1 MKIEWGKFFRLLA
14 NLVGVGVIGFC
25 IGWLLGMAVSP
36 VIANVITT
44 ILGAAATLVAI
55 MGGWQEKDAAATPLT
70 NQPDGTP
77 RRLIQQVANRVQLLN
92 PWPFAML
99 LTLIILGS
107 MFGLQMRS
115 EARFGS
121 SLSYEVKTW
130 TDQGIPKEDVV
141 RRLFE
146 REHPYTPYMEP
157 PLWLATPISVTTL
170 VPITSAWITATS
182 MLSLEVEMWESIG
195 LSRTVIAERLFA
207 LKYPTIQIDKQTD
220 TNQFSTSSSPDKVGG
235 LVANSISMNRL
246 TEICGF
252 FQDESWDLLQKSL
265 GISQVLSDTVTDLQ
279 IQNKLLSEIFQP
291 LCPETPTPANQ

>member
-1 MKIEWGKFFRLLA
+1 MKEVEWDKLLRLLG
-14 NLVGVGVIGFC
+14 NLFGIGITGLG

-36 VIANVITT
+36 VIANVIA
-44 ILGAAATLVAI
+44 IVIGAAATLVAI
-55 MGGWQEKDAAATPLT
+55 MGGWRGKEEGTDVPPPLV
-70 NQPDGTP
+70 G
-77 RRLIQQVANRVQLLN
+77 QLRSIN
-92 PWPFAML
+92 TWPFAL
-99 LTLIILGS
+99 LMVGIIFGSILG
-107 MFGLQMRS
+107 LQARS

-130 TDQGIPKEDVV
+130 TDQGIPKEEVV

-157 PLWLATPISVTTL
+157 PLWLATPISITTS
-170 VPITSAWITATS
+170 VPITASWIAVTS
-182 MLSLEVEMWESIG
+182 TLSSEVKMWESIG
-195 LSRTVIAERLFA
+195 LSRTVIAERLFD
-207 LKYPTIQIDKQTD
+207 LKYPTIQVDKQTD

-265 GISQVLSDTVTDLQ
+265 GVSQVLSDTVTDY
-279 IQNKLLSEIFQP
+279 S
-291 LCPETPTPANQ
+291 

>member
-1 MKIEWGKFFRLLA
+1 MKIEWGKFLA

-44 ILGAAATLVAI
+44 VIGAAATLVAI
-55 MGGWQEKDAAATPLT
+55 MGRWQENDTAATAVIDL
-70 NQPDGTP
+70 PDGTLK
-77 RRLIQQVANRVQLLN
+77 RLIQQVANRVQLLN
-92 PWPFAML
+92 PWPFAIL
-99 LTLIILGS
+99 LTFVILGS

-130 TDQGIPKEDVV
+130 TDQGIPKEEVV

-157 PLWLATPISVTTL
+157 PLWLATPVSVTTSI
-170 VPITSAWITATS
+170 PITSALITATN
-182 MLSLEVEMWESIG
+182 MLSLEVEMWESVG
-195 LSRTVIAERLFA
+195 LSRTVIAERLFD
-207 LKYPTIQIDKQTD
+207 LKYPTVQVDKQTD
-220 TNQFSTSSSPDKVGG
+220 TNQFLTSSSSPDKGGG
-235 LVANSISMNRL
+235 LVAKPISMNRL

-252 FQDESWDLLQKSL
+252 FKMNL
-265 GISQVLSDTVTDLQ
+265 GISYKNHWGV
-279 IQNKLLSEIFQP
+279 IQMS
-291 LCPETPTPANQ
+291 